1 MRTIIKSKDSII
13 DIKERAIR
21 DTKEISIKGIG
32 MERFKILFPKIRDRI
47 RIIRIYDSIK
57 ILIKVIESKLNTFNS
72 FKRRIKDTKLKIEG
86 IIRIGLKE
94 RGGIIL
100 INNYLGEIGE
110 EIIIFIF
117 LNKIRFRIMDIN
129 RMGHRIESSILG
141 RRGIG
146 IDVREGGE

>member
-1 MRTIIKSKDSII
+1 
-13 DIKERAIR
+13 
-21 DTKEISIKGIG
+21 